1 MTSRA
6 YLNLPNW
13 ITIGRIFAVPILL
26 VVMLF
31 MDDNDPSR
39 LALNRSLSFISAI
52 IFTLAMCSDMV
63 DGYLARKKGLSS
75 TFGKFI
81 DPLADKMLF
90 LVAMIMMI
98 PLGRIPAWIVCIFLM
113 REVTVTAL
121 RGIAID
127 EGVVIAASHL
137 GKYKSAFVSTAT
149 VGLLMH
155 YPFFGIQWR
164 LVAWV
169 IMVPSLIFSV
179 VSGLHYA
186 IGFFRGL
193 PAKGSAS

>member
-1 MTSRA
+1 MYRA

-13 ITIGRIFAVPILL
+13 ITMGRLIAVPILL
-26 VVMLF
+26 ITMLF
-31 MDDNDPSR
+31 MDDDDPSN
-39 LALNRSLSFISAI
+39 LAFNRTLSFAAAL
-52 IFTLAMCSDMV
+52 IFALAMCSDLV

-75 TFGKFI
+75 TFGKFM

-90 LVAMIMMI
+90 LVAMIMMV

-113 REVTVTAL
+113 REITVTAL

-137 GKYKSAFVSTAT
+137 GKYKSAFVSSAT

-155 YPFFGIQWR
+155 YPFFGLQWR
-164 LVAWV
+164 LIAWV
-169 IMVPSLIFSV
+169 ILVPSLIFSV

-193 PAKGSAS
+193 PAKGRVA